1 MPVST
6 EAHHTNVRLNPGF
19 RQGENL
25 ARQALGG
32 RRICCVLRCRA
43 PVGANLVS
51 KGKTLPY
58 CSIFVRIPS
67 EMAVLPEA
75 HQQMSDLTHA
85 FRKGANLA
93 RWALE
98 CCEAAA
104 YGDAWGL
111 RAQMMVSRS
120 RTLPCCRIFDHIPSE
135 MAVLT
140 EAHQQMTDLTHASA
154 WAGIWQDRR

>member
-6 EAHHTNVRLNPGF
+6 EAHHTNVRLNPSF

-43 PVGANLVS
+43 PVDANLVS

-75 HQQMSDLTHA
+75 HQQMADLT
-85 FRKGANLA
+85 
-93 RWALE
+93 
-98 CCEAAA
+98 
-104 YGDAWGL
+104 
-111 RAQMMVSRS
+111 Q
-120 RTLPCCRIFDHIPSE
+120 
-135 MAVLT
+135 
-140 EAHQQMTDLTHASA
+140 ASA
-154 WAGIWQDRR
+154 WAPIWREGRWNAARLLHIARLGF

>member
-1 MPVST
+1 MSDLTRASARARIWPDRRW
-6 EAHHTNVRLNPGF
+6 EA
-19 RQGENL
+19 
-25 ARQALGG
+25 AAYA
-32 RRICCVLRCRA
+32 VLRCRA

-85 FRKGANLA
+85 FSKGANLA

-98 CCEAAA
+98 CCEAGAR
-104 YGDAWGL
+104 D
-111 RAQMMVSRS
+111 
-120 RTLPCCRIFDHIPSE
+120 T
-135 MAVLT
+135 
-140 EAHQQMTDLTHASA
+140 
-154 WAGIWQDRR
+154 